1 MFISKFMNKIYEQN
15 LWTKFIFVPF
25 IIVNSIF
32 NTVNS
37 GKCCDC
43 CDECFNSGE
52 KNEEEIFSKEKSK
65 LIEIQESEPKLEV
78 LKKIFDLILSKS
90 NKEENGLQVTQITEK
105 GGFSVVFKCKIKE
118 FYFCVKQ
125 LKTKYD
131 MLNTPGKKTEKTCLE
146 REIKN
151 MDILKDKEGFLDFY
165 GGYVY
170 KDNIFLCMEYCE
182 LGDLDD
188 YLQKNDVSAIYN
200 NFYKDILG
208 ILKTLRENKI
218 THKDIKPANF
228 LVKKTNNSATLKLA
242 DFGLSSEAQN
252 SEPDKN
258 LISKA
263 KCGCYAYKSPVF
275 KNFYIKQN
283 EINVALNAYD
293 FYNAYNEDLFSAAC
307 IMYMMKNKENP
318 DFCSILTS
326 SDGKEE
332 ILKKFKKDIEAFKT
346 YLNSEDFSNNKDE
359 LYNKIFW
366 KFKEKK
372 DNETIDIDEF
382 INELNTNN

>member
-1 MFISKFMNKIYEQN
+1 M
-15 LWTKFIFVPF
+15 
-25 IIVNSIF
+25 
-32 NTVNS
+32 
-37 GKCCDC
+37 
-43 CDECFNSGE
+43 
-52 KNEEEIFSKEKSK
+52 
-65 LIEIQESEPKLEV
+65 
-78 LKKIFDLILSKS
+78 SKS

-200 NFYKDILG
+200 NFYNDILG
-208 ILKTLRENKI
+208 ILKTLR
-218 THKDIKPANF
+218 
-228 LVKKTNNSATLKLA
+228 
-242 DFGLSSEAQN
+242 SEAQN
-252 SEPDKN
+252 SEQDKN
-258 LISKA
+258 LESKA

-275 KNFYIKQN
+275 KNFYINQN
-283 EINVALNAYD
+283 VINIKINAYD

-307 IMYMMKNKENP
+307 IMYIMKNKKDP
-318 DFCSILTS
+318 DFCSILTT
-326 SDGKEE
+326 SDEKEE
-332 ILKKFKKDIEAFKT
+332 ILKKFKKDIEAFKKYT
-346 YLNSEDFSNNKDE
+346 EDFKENENAI
-359 LYNKIFW
+359 YNKIFW
-366 KFKEKK
+366 KFKDKN

>member
-1 MFISKFMNKIYEQN
+1 
-15 LWTKFIFVPF
+15 
-25 IIVNSIF
+25 
-32 NTVNS
+32 
-37 GKCCDC
+37 
-43 CDECFNSGE
+43 
-52 KNEEEIFSKEKSK
+52 
-65 LIEIQESEPKLEV
+65 
-78 LKKIFDLILSKS
+78 
-90 NKEENGLQVTQITEK
+90 
-105 GGFSVVFKCKIKE
+105 
-118 FYFCVKQ
+118 
-125 LKTKYD
+125 

-228 LVKKTNNSATLKLA
+228 LVKRTNNSATLKLA

-252 SEPDKN
+252 SEQDKN
-258 LISKA
+258 LESKA

-275 KNFYIKQN
+275 KNFYINQN
-283 EINVALNAYD
+283 VINIKINAYD

-307 IMYMMKNKENP
+307 IMYIMK
-318 DFCSILTS
+318 
-326 SDGKEE
+326 
-332 ILKKFKKDIEAFKT
+332 KKKRSRFLFYI
-346 YLNSEDFSNNKDE
+346 NN
-359 LYNKIFW
+359 F
-366 KFKEKK
+366 
-372 DNETIDIDEF
+372 
-382 INELNTNN
+382 